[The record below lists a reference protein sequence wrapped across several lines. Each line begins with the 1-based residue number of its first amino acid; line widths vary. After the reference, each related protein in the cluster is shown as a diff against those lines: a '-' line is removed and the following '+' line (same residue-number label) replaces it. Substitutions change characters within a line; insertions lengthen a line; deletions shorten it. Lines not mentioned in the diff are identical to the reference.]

1 MYPDE
6 LFMENL
12 YKNLPN
18 RVKILGLDPSVDNQL
33 SHDGVIKIELP
44 NNNTYQ
50 FNVEIKLNINKQKIM
65 SYNEKISYQDKSK
78 FILISNYLTPKIQYY
93 CIDNNINFIDSV
105 GNIFIQEKEL
115 YLYIS
120 GRKGTHLLKKETQ
133 MSLGI
138 MKLLFILLSDESNI
152 NLTYRELADLSG
164 ISLGMVNKGMN
175 YLKLNNLYRESGGH
189 RRFIFSDEICMQWIN
204 DYGRILR
211 PKLKSI
217 YLSGDVNWLDIPL
230 YDGEYWGGEAA
241 ASKLTNGYLIPE
253 NIQLFTPIPLMDR
266 RKALNMIP
274 VQFSHFQLVEIF
286 WGESYCLNKKAEA
299 LLSVAELVA
308 TQDERNIEIAK
319 RINEQY
325 LHIKNTFS

>member
-18 RVKILGLDPSVDNQL
+18 RVKILEPALNVDSQF
-33 SHDGVIKIELP
+33 SHDSVIKIELP
-44 NNNTYQ
+44 NYNIYQ
-50 FNVEIKLNINKQKIM
+50 FNAEIKLNINKQRIM
-65 SYNEKISYQDKSK
+65 SYNENLLYKDKSN
-78 FILISNYLTPKIQYY
+78 FILISNYLTPKIQNY

-105 GNIFIQEKEL
+105 GNIFIHTKDV

-120 GRKGTHLLKKETQ
+120 GKKGSHLLKQETQ

-138 MKLLFILLSDESNI
+138 MKLLFILLSDECNI
-152 NLTYRELADLSG
+152 NLTYRDLADLSG

-175 YLKLNNLYRESGGH
+175 YLKANHLYRESGGH
-189 RRFIFSDEICMQWIN
+189 RRFVFSDNICMQWIN
-204 DYGRILR
+204 DYGRVLR

-241 ASKLTNGYLIPE
+241 ASKLTHGYLIPE
-253 NIQLFTPIPLMDR
+253 NIQLFTPISLIDR
-266 RKALNMIP
+266 RKELNMIP
-274 VQFSHFQLVEIF
+274 VPFSHFQLVEIF
-286 WGESYCLNKKAEA
+286 WGESYCLNKRAKA

-319 RINEQY
+319 RINEQH
-325 LHIKNTFS
+325 LHIKNAFS